1 MIHDLVDD
9 KRTLY
14 VSTDFGSTYQEVSS
28 FTKSFF
34 LKYGE
39 SNDKTEIFIQRF
51 HPAEGMLSD
60 THFFLELVSNLAS
73 FNHKIGKLA
82 KHNFSGEQEN

>member
-39 SNDKTEIFIQRF
+39 SNDKSEIFIQRF
-51 HPAEGMLSD
+51 HPAEGMLSETLFSLSY
-60 THFFLELVSNLAS
+60 THYGF
-73 FNHKIGKLA
+73 
-82 KHNFSGEQEN
+82 